1 MRQRSIHILS
11 ILLLRASLVA
21 GATACTVERS
31 AGGGGA
37 VDDGRTVAGAMARDD
52 GGPPANPAMPT
63 GDAMA
68 HAPIDAPAV
77 PDQDVPAG
85 ARGPLGEVAVGDP
98 VVDSATGAATPLP
111 THAELVELSGVLAM
125 PVDGVRAGEL
135 HHAFTEARGERV
147 HEALDILA
155 PRGTPV
161 RSAADGRLLK
171 LFDSRAGGLMVYAS
185 DPSDRFILLYGHL
198 DGYAPGL
205 REGAP
210 LRRGQLLGYVGTT
223 GNAAEETPHLH
234 FGIQRATDVARWWRG
249 TPVDP
254 YPLLGGR

>member
-1 MRQRSIHILS
+1 MRQRPTHLLS
-11 ILLLRASLVA
+11 LLLCAWLVG

-31 AGGGGA
+31 AGGDGA
-37 VDDGRTVAGAMARDD
+37 VDGGRTAAEAMGRDD
-52 GGPPANPAMPT
+52 GGPPANAAMST
-63 GDAMA
+63 GS
-68 HAPIDAPAV
+68 AV
-77 PDQDVPAG
+77 SDVPVDVPAARGQG
-85 ARGPLGEVAVGDP
+85 APDGGRGPLGEVAVGDP

-111 THAELVELSGVLAM
+111 THAELVELSGALAM
-125 PVDGVRAGEL
+125 PVDGVSVDEL

-147 HEALDILA
+147 HQALDILA

-171 LFDSRAGGLMVYAS
+171 LFDSRVGGLMVYAS